1 MCCRTCALLF
11 LFACLLLVLTL
22 ATFPIW
28 FDCVS
33 ATRGVGVGVLV
44 FNVLKGNETLV
55 FDLEVDPQESTP
67 LDLASSPLARRALAL
82 AENSLQALNA
92 SLQQQQQQPSL
103 LLSPLTLKDDHGN
116 GSGPNNEQQPF
127 SPSPVPTA
135 PLLSVSNFSH
145 GSPPGA
151 WACASEDELVCRL
164 SA

>member
-1 MCCRTCALLF
+1 L
-11 LFACLLLVLTL
+11 
-22 ATFPIW
+22 
-28 FDCVS
+28 S
-33 ATRGVGVGVLV
+33 V

-82 AENSLQALNA
+82 AENSLQVLNA
-92 SLQQQQQQPSL
+92 SLQQQQQQQKQQQQPSL

-145 GSPPGA
+145 GSPPRA